1 MQESF
6 QFHVLSALLLELQ
19 LVDFLMCLLV
29 EVKLMVLSWQ
39 IMLSRCSFR
48 SVSAVGSNEVG
59 HKTAGSVCSSN

>member
-29 EVKLMVLSWQ
+29 EEKLMVLSWQ
-39 IMLSRCSFR
+39 NH
-48 SVSAVGSNEVG
+48 A
-59 HKTAGSVCSSN
+59 